1 VGALELNRL
10 RRPWPD
16 AGGLLR
22 SRLRDPATGLG
33 LALWQERGVMLAFT
47 ADTVSRDVRG
57 SLALEPMESWADA
70 FNRADCADA
79 IRLAP
84 GAMRRF
90 RCGVEFET
98 A

>member
-1 VGALELNRL
+1 
-10 RRPWPD
+10 
-16 AGGLLR
+16 
-22 SRLRDPATGLG
+22 
-33 LALWQERGVMLAFT
+33 
-47 ADTVSRDVRG
+47 
-57 SLALEPMESWADA
+57 MESWADA

-84 GAMRRF
+84 GATRRF